1 MVRIDQL
8 LELAGQA
15 GSSMRL
21 DAEVLL
27 SHLLNKDRSYL
38 YAWPGRVLDPLTCVE
53 FGRQVG
59 LLEEGIPVA
68 YLVGEREF
76 WSLSLEV
83 DKDTLIPRPETE
95 LLVEWA
101 LELELPRRAQVADL
115 GTGSGAIALALASER
130 PSWQLLAADARS
142 AALAVARRNVRKL
155 RLVNLELHESDWLEG
170 LGDTLFSLIVSNP
183 PYIAEG
189 DPHLQQGG
197 LPYEP
202 QAALTSGVDGLDDI
216 RRLIET
222 APARLPAA
230 AWLLLEH
237 GYDQAERVRELLH
250 AAGFVQGSRRRAR
263 GWSGRV
269 WWGAGRCKGCGG
281 GWA

>member
-8 LELAGQA
+8 LQAAGQA
-15 GSSMRL
+15 GSSERV

-27 SHLLNKDRSYL
+27 SYLLNKDRSYL
-38 YAWPGRVLDPLTCVE
+38 YAWPEREVDQLTCVE
-53 FGRQVG
+53 FERQVG

-83 DKDTLIPRPETE
+83 DEHTLIPRPETE

-101 LELELPRRAQVADL
+101 LELGLPRRAQVVDL

-130 PSWQLLAADARS
+130 PSWQVLAADTSR
-142 AALAVARRNVRKL
+142 AALAVARRNVHKL
-155 RLVNLELHESDWLEG
+155 RLANVELHESDWLDG
-170 LGDTLFSLIVSNP
+170 LGDALFSLIVSNP

-202 QAALTSGVDGLDDI
+202 PGALTGGIDGLDDI
-216 RRLIET
+216 RRIIEA
-222 APARLPAA
+222 APARLQDE

-237 GYDQAERVRELLH
+237 GYDQAERVRELLQ
-250 AAGFVQGSRRRAR
+250 AAGFVQLSSRRDLAGHERV
-263 GWSGRV
+263 SGGQ
-269 WWGAGRCKGCGG
+269 WLANG
-281 GWA
+281 